1 MGVLMV
7 GIGVVQASLFAME
20 AEWLPT
26 LLGVIY
32 SVLMVGIGVVQASL
46 FAMEAEWLPTLLG
59 VIYSVL
65 GIAFL
70 WVEVF
75 TAD

>member
-1 MGVLMV
+1 MV
-7 GIGVVQASLFAME
+7 GIGVVQASLFAIQ
-20 AEWLPT
+20 AEW
-26 LLGVIY
+26 I
-32 SVLMVGIGVVQASL
+32 
-46 FAMEAEWLPTLLG
+46 PTLLG

-70 WVEVF
+70 WVEVI